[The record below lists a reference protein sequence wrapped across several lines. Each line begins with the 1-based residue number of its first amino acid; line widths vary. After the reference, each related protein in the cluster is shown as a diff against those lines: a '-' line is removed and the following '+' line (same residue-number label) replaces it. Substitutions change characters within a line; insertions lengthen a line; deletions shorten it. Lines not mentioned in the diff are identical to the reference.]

1 MCPSHAPGFFPFFPT
16 LVLFFSSSLFLCPT
30 FARSY
35 RFPYITLRL
44 ITTLCPFLQPDQ
56 HLQTW
61 NLQPILPVT
70 DPALSE
76 MSVDHLRLLP
86 PRSLG
91 QVSVK
96 NFPKHV
102 CEMVGQS

>member
-1 MCPSHAPGFFPFFPT
+1 M
-16 LVLFFSSSLFLCPT
+16 
-30 FARSY
+30 
-35 RFPYITLRL
+35 
-44 ITTLCPFLQPDQ
+44 
-56 HLQTW
+56 QTW

-86 PRSLG
+86 PSSLG

-102 CEMVGQS
+102 REMVGQS